1 MTYPACPQCRS
12 HLTYHDGSQLVCP
25 ECAYEW
31 TEGETAA
38 DADESEIVK
47 DANGTVL
54 QNGDSVVLIK
64 DLKVKGSSQVIKQG
78 TKVKSIRLQEG
89 DHNIGC
95 KIDGTPMNLKSEFV
109 KNAYRRN
116 NKGSLKPHQTVF
128 RLPLAWAAARCTALF
143 NTQNPPSF

>member
-1 MTYPACPQCRS
+1 MTYPACPQCQS
-12 HLTYHDGSQLVCP
+12 NFTYHDGSQLVCP

-47 DANGTVL
+47 DANGAVL
-54 QNGDSVVLIK
+54 QDGDTVILIK

-95 KIDGTPMNLKSEFV
+95 KIDGSAMNLKSEFV
-109 KNAYRRN
+109 KKA
-116 NKGSLKPHQTVF
+116 
-128 RLPLAWAAARCTALF
+128 
-143 NTQNPPSF
+143 

>member
-1 MTYPACPQCRS
+1 MTYPACPQCQS
-12 HLTYHDGSQLVCP
+12 NFTYHDGSQLVCP

-64 DLKVKGSSQVIKQG
+64 DLKVKG
-78 TKVKSIRLQEG
+78 IRLQEG

-109 KNAYRRN
+109 KKA
-116 NKGSLKPHQTVF
+116 
-128 RLPLAWAAARCTALF
+128 
-143 NTQNPPSF
+143 